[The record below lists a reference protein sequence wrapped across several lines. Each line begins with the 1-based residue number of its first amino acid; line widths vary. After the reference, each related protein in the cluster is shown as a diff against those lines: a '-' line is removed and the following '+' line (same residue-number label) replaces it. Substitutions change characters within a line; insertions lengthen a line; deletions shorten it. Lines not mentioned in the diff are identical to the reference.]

1 MVGSYPIVT
10 DCSTGVKRGCHLT
23 RQCARITPTFRH
35 GSPSM
40 ETIDILRRT
49 DVFYDLT
56 GAQLEMLASICEE
69 RVVKLGDI
77 IFEENSQGDEMFVI
91 ARGAVEILVDP
102 SIVGGPG
109 AKKRGSLPV
118 TIATLRSGQ
127 TFGEIALVDQ
137 GLRTASARCAETET
151 QLLGLKR
158 DKFMKLCDTYPEMGY
173 RVMRN
178 IAADLS
184 FKIRGSDLAIREQ
197 LLWRPRS
204 AS

>member
-1 MVGSYPIVT
+1 
-10 DCSTGVKRGCHLT
+10 
-23 RQCARITPTFRH
+23 
-35 GSPSM
+35 M
-40 ETIDILRRT
+40 EKIDILRRT
-49 DVFYDLT
+49 DIFYDLSA
-56 GAQLEMLASICEE
+56 AQLEMLASICEE

-77 IFEENSQGDEMFVI
+77 IFEENNQGDEMFII

-109 AKKRGSLPV
+109 AKKRGSMPV

-151 QLLGLKR
+151 QLLSIQRG
-158 DKFMKLCDTYPEMGY
+158 KFMKLCDTYPEMGY

-178 IAADLS
+178 IAADLA

-197 LLWRPRS
+197 LLWRPRPS
-204 AS
+204 A

>member
-1 MVGSYPIVT
+1 
-10 DCSTGVKRGCHLT
+10 
-23 RQCARITPTFRH
+23 
-35 GSPSM
+35 M
-40 ETIDILRRT
+40 EKIDILRRT
-49 DVFYDLT
+49 DIFYDLT

-77 IFEENSQGDEMFVI
+77 IFEENNQGDEMFII
-91 ARGAVEILVDP
+91 ARGTVEILVDP

-109 AKKRGSLPV
+109 ARKRGSMPV
-118 TIATLRSGQ
+118 AIATLRGGQ

-151 QLLGLKR
+151 QLLAIQRG
-158 DKFMKLCDTYPEMGY
+158 KFMKLCDTYPEMGY

-178 IAADLS
+178 IAADLA

-197 LLWRPRS
+197 LLWRPRPS
-204 AS
+204 A

>member
-1 MVGSYPIVT
+1 
-10 DCSTGVKRGCHLT
+10 
-23 RQCARITPTFRH
+23 
-35 GSPSM
+35 M
-40 ETIDILRRT
+40 EKIDILRRT
-49 DVFYDLT
+49 DIFYDLT

-77 IFEENSQGDEMFVI
+77 VFEENSPGDEMFVI

-109 AKKRGSLPV
+109 AKKRGSMPV

-127 TFGEIALVDQ
+127 TFGEIVLVDQ

-151 QLLGLKR
+151 QLLTIQR
-158 DKFMKLCDTYPEMGY
+158 NKFMKLCDTYPEMGY

-197 LLWRPRS
+197 LLWRPRPTG
-204 AS
+204 

>member
-1 MVGSYPIVT
+1 
-10 DCSTGVKRGCHLT
+10 
-23 RQCARITPTFRH
+23 
-35 GSPSM
+35 M
-40 ETIDILRRT
+40 EKIDILRRT
-49 DVFYDLT
+49 DIFYDLSA
-56 GAQLEMLASICEE
+56 AQLEMLASICEE

-77 IFEENSQGDEMFVI
+77 VFEENNQGDEMFVI
-91 ARGAVEILVDP
+91 ARGVMEILVDP

-109 AKKRGSLPV
+109 AKKRGSMPV

-151 QLLGLKR
+151 QLLGIHR
-158 DKFMKLCDTYPEMGY
+158 SKFIKLCDTYPEMGY

-178 IAADLS
+178 IAADLA

-204 AS
+204 NA

>member
-1 MVGSYPIVT
+1 
-10 DCSTGVKRGCHLT
+10 
-23 RQCARITPTFRH
+23 
-35 GSPSM
+35 M
-40 ETIDILRRT
+40 EKIDILRRT
-49 DVFYDLT
+49 DIFYDLSA
-56 GAQLEMLASICEE
+56 AQLEMLASICEE

-77 IFEENSQGDEMFVI
+77 VFEENNQGDEMFVI

-109 AKKRGSLPV
+109 AKKRGSMPV

-151 QLLGLKR
+151 QLLAIQRG
-158 DKFMKLCDTYPEMGY
+158 KFIKLCDTYPEMGY

-178 IAADLS
+178 IASDLA

-204 AS
+204 NG

>member
-1 MVGSYPIVT
+1 
-10 DCSTGVKRGCHLT
+10 
-23 RQCARITPTFRH
+23 
-35 GSPSM
+35 M
-40 ETIDILRRT
+40 EKIDILRRT
-49 DVFYDLT
+49 DIFYDLT

-77 IFEENSQGDEMFVI
+77 IFEENNQGEEMFVI

-109 AKKRGSLPV
+109 AKKRGSMPV
-118 TIATLRSGQ
+118 TIATLRTGQ

-151 QLLGLKR
+151 QLLALQR
-158 DKFMKLCDTYPEMGY
+158 SKFMKLCDTYPEMGY

-197 LLWRPRS
+197 LLWRPRP

>member
-1 MVGSYPIVT
+1 
-10 DCSTGVKRGCHLT
+10 
-23 RQCARITPTFRH
+23 
-35 GSPSM
+35 M
-40 ETIDILRRT
+40 EKIDILRRT
-49 DVFYDLT
+49 DIFYDLT

-69 RVVKLGDI
+69 RIVKLGDV
-77 IFEENSQGDEMFVI
+77 IFEENNQGEEMFVI

-109 AKKRGSLPV
+109 AKKRGSMPV
-118 TIATLRSGQ
+118 TIATLRTGQ
-127 TFGEIALVDQ
+127 SFGEIALVDR

-151 QLLGLKR
+151 QLLAIQRG
-158 DKFMKLCDTYPEMGY
+158 KFIKLCDTYPEMGY

-178 IAADLS
+178 IAADLA

-197 LLWRPRS
+197 LLWRPRP

>member
-1 MVGSYPIVT
+1 
-10 DCSTGVKRGCHLT
+10 
-23 RQCARITPTFRH
+23 
-35 GSPSM
+35 M
-40 ETIDILRRT
+40 EKIDILRRT
-49 DVFYDLT
+49 DIFYDLT

-69 RVVKLGDI
+69 RVAKLGDI
-77 IFEENSQGDEMFVI
+77 LFEENSQGDEMFVI

-109 AKKRGSLPV
+109 AKKRGSMPV

-151 QLLGLKR
+151 QLLAIQRG
-158 DKFMKLCDTYPEMGY
+158 KFMKLCDTYPEMGY

-197 LLWRPRS
+197 LLWRPRP
-204 AS
+204 AT

>member
-1 MVGSYPIVT
+1 
-10 DCSTGVKRGCHLT
+10 
-23 RQCARITPTFRH
+23 
-35 GSPSM
+35 M
-40 ETIDILRRT
+40 EKIDILRRT
-49 DVFYDLT
+49 DIFYDLT

-69 RVVKLGDI
+69 RIVKLGDI

-127 TFGEIALVDQ
+127 TFGEIVLVDQ
-137 GLRTASARCAETET
+137 GLRTASARCAETES
-151 QLLGLKR
+151 QLLALKR
-158 DKFMKLCDTYPEMGY
+158 NKFMKLCDTYPEMGY

-197 LLWRPRS
+197 LLWRPRP

>member
-1 MVGSYPIVT
+1 
-10 DCSTGVKRGCHLT
+10 
-23 RQCARITPTFRH
+23 
-35 GSPSM
+35 M
-40 ETIDILRRT
+40 EKIDILRRT
-49 DVFYDLT
+49 DIFYDLSA
-56 GAQLEMLASICEE
+56 AQLEMLASICDE

-77 IFEENSQGDEMFVI
+77 IFEENNQGDEMFII

-109 AKKRGSLPV
+109 AKKRGSMPV

-151 QLLGLKR
+151 QLLALQRG
-158 DKFMKLCDTYPEMGY
+158 KFIKLCDTYPEMGY

-178 IAADLS
+178 IAADLA

-197 LLWRPRS
+197 LLWRPRPS
-204 AS
+204 G

>member
-1 MVGSYPIVT
+1 
-10 DCSTGVKRGCHLT
+10 
-23 RQCARITPTFRH
+23 
-35 GSPSM
+35 M
-40 ETIDILRRT
+40 EKIDILRRT
-49 DVFYDLT
+49 DIFYDLS

-69 RVVKLGDI
+69 RIVKLGDI
-77 IFEENSQGDEMFVI
+77 IFEENNQGDEMFII

-109 AKKRGSLPV
+109 AKKRGSMPV

-151 QLLGLKR
+151 QLLAIQR
-158 DKFMKLCDTYPEMGY
+158 NKFMKLCDTYPEMGY

-178 IAADLS
+178 IAAELA

-197 LLWRPRS
+197 LLWRPRPT
-204 AS
+204 A

>member
-1 MVGSYPIVT
+1 
-10 DCSTGVKRGCHLT
+10 
-23 RQCARITPTFRH
+23 
-35 GSPSM
+35 M
-40 ETIDILRRT
+40 EKIDILRRT
-49 DVFYDLT
+49 DIFYDLT
-56 GAQLEMLASICEE
+56 GPQLEMLASICEE
-69 RVVKLGDI
+69 RVVRLGDI
-77 IFEENSQGDEMFVI
+77 VFEENSQGDEMFVI
-91 ARGAVEILVDP
+91 ARGAVEVLVDP

-109 AKKRGSLPV
+109 AKKRGSMPV

-151 QLLGLKR
+151 QLLAIQR
-158 DKFMKLCDTYPEMGY
+158 NKFMKLCDTYPEMGY

-197 LLWRPRS
+197 LLWRPRPT
-204 AS
+204 A

>member
-1 MVGSYPIVT
+1 
-10 DCSTGVKRGCHLT
+10 
-23 RQCARITPTFRH
+23 
-35 GSPSM
+35 M
-40 ETIDILRRT
+40 EKIDILRRT
-49 DVFYDLT
+49 DIFYDLT

-77 IFEENSQGDEMFVI
+77 VFEENSQGDEMFVI
-91 ARGAVEILVDP
+91 ARGAVEVLVDP

-109 AKKRGSLPV
+109 AKKRGSMPV

-151 QLLGLKR
+151 QLLAIQR
-158 DKFMKLCDTYPEMGY
+158 NKFMKLCDTYPEMGY

-197 LLWRPRS
+197 LLWRPRPT
-204 AS
+204 A

>member
-1 MVGSYPIVT
+1 
-10 DCSTGVKRGCHLT
+10 
-23 RQCARITPTFRH
+23 
-35 GSPSM
+35 M
-40 ETIDILRRT
+40 EKIDVLRRT
-49 DVFYDLT
+49 DIFYDLT

-69 RVVKLGDI
+69 RAVKLGDI
-77 IFEENSQGDEMFVI
+77 IFEENNQGDEMFVI

-109 AKKRGSLPV
+109 AKKRGSMPV

-151 QLLGLKR
+151 QLLAVQR
-158 DKFMKLCDTYPEMGY
+158 SKFMKLCDTYPEMGY

-178 IAADLS
+178 IAADLA

-197 LLWRPRS
+197 LLWRPRP
-204 AS
+204 AA

>member
-1 MVGSYPIVT
+1 
-10 DCSTGVKRGCHLT
+10 
-23 RQCARITPTFRH
+23 
-35 GSPSM
+35 M
-40 ETIDILRRT
+40 EKIDILRRT
-49 DVFYDLT
+49 DIFYDLT

-69 RVVKLGDI
+69 RIVKLGDI

-127 TFGEIALVDQ
+127 TFGEIVLVDQ
-137 GLRTASARCAETET
+137 GLRTASARCAETES

-158 DKFMKLCDTYPEMGY
+158 NKFMKLCDTYPEMGY

-178 IAADLS
+178 IAADLA

>member
-1 MVGSYPIVT
+1 
-10 DCSTGVKRGCHLT
+10 
-23 RQCARITPTFRH
+23 
-35 GSPSM
+35 M
-40 ETIDILRRT
+40 EKIDILRRT
-49 DVFYDLT
+49 DIFYDLT
-56 GAQLEMLASICEE
+56 SPQLEMLASICEE

-77 IFEENSQGDEMFVI
+77 VFEENSQGDEMFVI

-109 AKKRGSLPV
+109 AKKRGSMPV

-151 QLLGLKR
+151 QLLAIQR
-158 DKFMKLCDTYPEMGY
+158 NKFMKLCDTYPEMGY

-197 LLWRPRS
+197 LLWRPRPT
-204 AS
+204 A